1 MFEDLREFC
10 ETGVITPERMRAVDR
25 NAQALGVSGLQLM
38 EAAGLAVTAAVRESA
53 PSRVLVLCGRG
64 NNGGDGLVV
73 ARHLQECEVDVVCPA
88 YGSATEDFLA
98 QLSALR
104 ACPAAVHE
112 VRVPADVEA
121 LASLFERADV
131 VVDAMLGTGA
141 SGVPREPIASMV
153 ALMNASP
160 ARVVTVDVPT
170 PGARSD
176 LAVTFHRPKA
186 PGGRVAEIGIP
197 LAAEICTGPG
207 DLMALRPKGSSAHK
221 GAGGEVLVV
230 GGGPYQGAPFLAG
243 MAALRA
249 GADIVRVASPAYVEN
264 PDLIHV
270 PLSGRAIGEEHLP
283 LLLPL
288 VEKADVVLCGNGLGT
303 ESHEVVTALAG
314 HAKRLVL
321 DADALRTPL
330 PAAQETIYTPHAAEF
345 VRAFGR
351 PLLSSHHDR
360 AVAVRG
366 AVPEGAAVLL
376 KGAVDIISDGGRV
389 RFNRTG
395 CPAMTVGG
403 TGDVLAGLTAGLF
416 CRLPAFEA
424 ACVAAYA
431 NGIAGE
437 AAAAGRDAGM
447 TATEMLARI
456 PEVLYG

>member
-38 EAAGLAVTAAVRESA
+38 EAAGVAVAAAVRESS

-73 ARHLQECEVDVVCPA
+73 ARHLQDCEVDVVCPA
-88 YGSATEDFLA
+88 YGSATPDFLA
-98 QLSALR
+98 QLAALR
-104 ACPAAVHE
+104 ACPTALHE
-112 VRVPADVEA
+112 VRVPADVAA
-121 LASLFERADV
+121 LAPLFARADV

-141 SGVPREPIASMV
+141 VGSPREPLLSM
-153 ALMNASP
+153 AGLLNASP
-160 ARVVTVDVPT
+160 ARVVAVDVPT
-170 PGARSD
+170 PGARAD
-176 LAVTFHRPKA
+176 LVVAFHRLKEA
-186 PGGRVAEIGIP
+186 GGRVAEIGIP

-207 DLMALRPKGSSAHK
+207 DLLSLRPKGSSAHK

-270 PLSGRAIGEEHLP
+270 PLSGRVIGEEHLP
-283 LLLPL
+283 VL
-288 VEKADVVLCGNGLGT
+288 VSLAERADVVLCGNGLGA
-303 ESHEVVTALAG
+303 ESHGVVAALAPC
-314 HAKRLVL
+314 AKKLVL

-330 PAAQETIYTPHAAEF
+330 PPGGETIYTPHAAEF

-351 PLLSSHHDR
+351 PLPPPLHDR
-360 AVAVRG
+360 ARTVRD

-376 KGAVDIISDGGRV
+376 KGAVDIISDGRRV

-403 TGDVLAGLTAGLF
+403 TGDVLAGLAAGLF
-416 CRLPAFEA
+416 CRLPSFDA

-431 NGIAGE
+431 NGLAGE

>member
-38 EAAGLAVTAAVRESA
+38 EAAGAAVAAAVRESS

-88 YGSATEDFLA
+88 YGSTTPDFLA
-98 QLSALR
+98 QSTALR
-104 ACPAAVHE
+104 ACPVAVHE
-112 VRVPADVEA
+112 VRVPTDVETLGA
-121 LASLFERADV
+121 LFERADV

-141 SGVPREPIASMV
+141 VGSPREPLLSMV
-153 ALMNASP
+153 GLLNASP
-160 ARVVTVDVPT
+160 ARVVAIDVPT
-170 PGARSD
+170 PGARAN
-176 LAVTFHRPKA
+176 LVVTFHRPKTA
-186 PGGRVAEIGIP
+186 GGRVAEIGIP
-197 LAAEICTGPG
+197 LAAEVCTGPG
-207 DLMALRPKGSSAHK
+207 DLLSLRPKGSSAHK

-270 PLSGRAIGEEHLP
+270 PLPGRVIGKEHLP
-283 LLLPL
+283 ILLPL
-288 VEKADVVLCGNGLGT
+288 VERADVILCGNGLGT
-303 ESHEVVTALAG
+303 GSHDVVAALAPL
-314 HAKRLVL
+314 AKKLVL

-330 PAAQETIYTPHAAEF
+330 PLGGETVYTPHAAEF

-351 PLLSSHHDR
+351 PLPQPLRDR
-360 AVAVRG
+360 ARTVRG
-366 AVPEGAAVLL
+366 AVPEGSAVLL
-376 KGAVDIISDGGRV
+376 KGAVDIISDGRRV

-403 TGDVLAGLTAGLF
+403 TGDVLAGVAAGLF
-416 CRLPAFEA
+416 CRLPAFDA
-424 ACVAAYA
+424 ACVAAYV
-431 NGIAGE
+431 NGLAGE

-447 TATEMLARI
+447 TATEILGRI